1 MHQTSLLPLCNF
13 VYKRISKIFTDR
25 LSLLLPRIISS
36 PQCAFIKGRSLMDCV
51 YLAQELTHDLNR
63 KVYGRNVILKLDM
76 QKAPSGVVL
85 SFCSPQALWIC

>member
-1 MHQTSLLPLCNF
+1 
-13 VYKRISKIFTDR
+13 
-25 LSLLLPRIISS
+25 
-36 PQCAFIKGRSLMDCV
+36 MDYV